1 MIFLGWLML
10 IAPFALAFIYL
21 YKTEA
26 PKVAYI
32 TFATLGA
39 LLLWFYLSFDMIK
52 GG

>member
-10 IAPFALAFIYL
+10 IAPFVAAFIYIWE
-21 YKTEA
+21 TESLKIA
-26 PKVAYI
+26 LIV
-32 TFATLGA
+32 FAAIGT